1 MNKKDNINKIFYYT
15 KGKEYEKPIF
25 REFWVKNGI
34 MTLREEQDNGN
45 IEPLTLIFK
54 HDETQINEF
63 QSNVLNEI
71 WKPSLEFM
79 NKNSL
84 KFTEAFKQKF
94 LDNRTKTDKREG
106 KNIIIEIAN
115 PTLGVSLSEIVNIEE
130 NNIEQTETNPN

>member
-1 MNKKDNINKIFYYT
+1 MNKKDNINKILFYT
-15 KGKEYEKPIF
+15 KGKEYEKPVF

-34 MTLREEQDNGN
+34 MTLRKEQDDVN
-45 IEPLTLIFK
+45 IEPLNIIFK

-79 NKNSL
+79 NKIGL

-106 KNIIIEIAN
+106 KGIAQ
-115 PTLGVSLSEIVNIEE
+115 VNLVISIKE
-130 NNIEQTETNPN
+130 

>member
-1 MNKKDNINKIFYYT
+1 MNKKDNINKILYYT

-25 REFWVKNGI
+25 REFCVKNGI
-34 MTLREEQDNGN
+34 MTLRKEQDNGN

-79 NKNSL
+79 NKTGL

-94 LDNRTKTDKREG
+94 LDDRTKTDKREG
-106 KNIIIEIAN
+106 KGIAQVDLVINIKE
-115 PTLGVSLSEIVNIEE
+115 
-130 NNIEQTETNPN
+130 